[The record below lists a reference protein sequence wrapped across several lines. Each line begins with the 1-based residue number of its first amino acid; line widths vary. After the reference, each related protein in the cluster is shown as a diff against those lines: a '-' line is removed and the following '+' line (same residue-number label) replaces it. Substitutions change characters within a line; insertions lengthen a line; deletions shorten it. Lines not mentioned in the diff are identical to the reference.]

1 MAAKKA
7 ASPDIDA
14 FISAHEKGVGVPI
27 PEDAY
32 ADLRYFAA
40 RAKEGKVIGFTGIQK
55 WMQERY
61 GLALGRTKLYNEAV
75 KAGVKPWW
83 TK

>member
-7 ASPDIDA
+7 TSPDIDA
-14 FISAHEKGVGVPI
+14 FINAHEKGSAISI

-61 GLALGRTKLYNEAV
+61 GLLLGRAKLYNAAV
-75 KAGVKPWW
+75 KAGINPWW

>member
-1 MAAKKA
+1 MTANKKTL
-7 ASPDIDA
+7 DIDS
-14 FISAHEKGVGVPI
+14 FFESNFKGRSDL

-61 GLALGRTKLYNEAV
+61 GLKLGRVKLYNEAM
-75 KAGVKPWW
+75 KAGVNPWW